1 MPINVNDAQSILNP
15 RDAGGEMLFRKA
27 EEIGRELVDKKVSM
41 SQIRKLFS
49 EIKKIEYDAQKN
61 YQYKLRLLKAQIGYT
76 SGRFREFSYFK
87 ESFYNLI
94 DKTLSGGEAEL
105 KRFKDFFEATI
116 AYFRAFGGK

>member
-1 MPINVNDAQSILNP
+1 MPINNNEAQNILNS

-27 EEIGRELVDKKVSM
+27 EEMGRELVDKKVSM

-49 EIKKIEYDAQKN
+49 EIKKIEYDEKKE

-76 SGRFREFSYFK
+76 SGRFKEFSNFK

-94 DKTLSGGEAEL
+94 DQTLRGGEVEL
-105 KRFKDFFEATI
+105 KRFKDFFEATV
-116 AYFRAFGGK
+116 AYFRAYGGR

>member
-1 MPINVNDAQSILNP
+1 M
-15 RDAGGEMLFRKA
+15 
-27 EEIGRELVDKKVSM
+27 
-41 SQIRKLFS
+41 FS

-105 KRFKDFFEATI
+105 KRFKDFLKQRLPISEPLAASNFKEG
-116 AYFRAFGGK
+116 YYEF